1 MKMVKGWIEQVTG
14 SFEQKKQY
22 KNYKARSAEL
32 PDNYRTAIEAFD
44 RYLMYFGSI
53 SKGDVLVTMLEDL
66 LDMFEQAAADETPI
80 RSLVGE
86 NPVEFIEDFLTNYS
100 EGQWISKERNR
111 LIRSIDSAAGDNS

>member
-22 KNYKARSAEL
+22 KTYKARSAQL
-32 PDNYRTAIEAFD
+32 PENYRTAIEAFD

-66 LDMFEQAAADETPI
+66 LDMFEQAVANETPI

-111 LIRSIDSAAGDNS
+111 LIRSIDSAAGENS

>member
-1 MKMVKGWIEQVTG
+1 MVKGWIEQVTG